1 MKVRKLN
8 EEGQKQFE
16 EFIERTKDGE
26 SLPIPLNLLSD
37 PKTSAAI
44 ADDLEVQKQTF
55 ESRYEIGLYLVSLF
69 KHIEIEQYIGD
80 RGFWDW
86 FALYWFDQIC
96 EQKGTIWLPDE
107 TYNYLLSE
115 NFRHRPRHAV
125 YTSWQLV
132 NLYNSEVKFS
142 LSKLTSRG
150 EICEQLMSTQDTL
163 ASRPAITLAS
173 TLYSDAGRKEGF
185 KRGAAGN
192 GKGSARRYKAF
203 LSQIKMTYYIDSMSK
218 EDLSDLLPK
227 EFNRFKLPKTT
238 SS

>member
-86 FALYWFDQIC
+86 FALYWFDQITGLAQHLC
-96 EQKGTIWLPDE
+96 NFTS
-107 TYNYLLSE
+107 LLERQFPCLYMKS
-115 NFRHRPRHAV
+115 RPR
-125 YTSWQLV
+125 
-132 NLYNSEVKFS
+132 
-142 LSKLTSRG
+142 
-150 EICEQLMSTQDTL
+150 
-163 ASRPAITLAS
+163 
-173 TLYSDAGRKEGF
+173 
-185 KRGAAGN
+185 
-192 GKGSARRYKAF
+192 
-203 LSQIKMTYYIDSMSK
+203 
-218 EDLSDLLPK
+218 
-227 EFNRFKLPKTT
+227 
-238 SS
+238 